1 MNVMVKQFI
10 QLCVN
15 ALLTVLSKETIHG
28 FIDAGLDALQ
38 KMAAET
44 ATKVDDEVIV
54 PACNLVRA
62 ALAMPGNVDVES
74 ELKKLFAA
82 IDKNYKVFIDAGL
95 DYVEDKVA
103 ESTTELDDITVL
115 PVCNMIR
122 NVLNVPD
129 NDEPV
134 PPDSE

>member
-1 MNVMVKQFI
+1 MVKQFL

-38 KMAAET
+38 KKAAET
-44 ATKVDDEVIV
+44 ETTVDDELVI

-62 ALAMPGNVDVES
+62 ALAMPGDVDVDA
-74 ELKKLFAA
+74 ELKKLFTA
-82 IDKNYKVFIDAGL
+82 IGKNYKVFIDAGL
-95 DYVEDKVA
+95 DYVEEKVEGSA
-103 ESTTELDDITVL
+103 TELDDITVL

-129 NDEPV
+129 ND
-134 PPDSE
+134 